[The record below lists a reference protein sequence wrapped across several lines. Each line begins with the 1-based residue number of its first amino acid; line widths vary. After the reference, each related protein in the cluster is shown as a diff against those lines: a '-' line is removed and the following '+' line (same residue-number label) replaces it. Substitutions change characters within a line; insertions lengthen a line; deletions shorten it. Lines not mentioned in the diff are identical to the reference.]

1 MRVLFAGGGTAG
13 HINPALSVADYMKEK
28 DADFEALF
36 IGTEHGLEK
45 KLVPAAGYK
54 IKYIDI
60 RGFDRKHILRN
71 FAVLYKYLA
80 LNRHRTQVFLG
91 TGFSINMLRYEYSFR
106 YTPQNVGPAVQAFDL
121 PVFPFRL
128 EIDYTISNSVR
139 FGLLGGIHFEPDDG
153 FNGKYAGVRLG
164 YLIRQNVREN

>member
-1 MRVLFAGGGTAG
+1 MSAGFLKAKVFYLDTEWT
-13 HINPALSVADYMKEK
+13 NVPLEDTWWWWNEK
-28 DADFEALF
+28 NNAKFE
-36 IGTEHGLEK
+36 T
-45 KLVPAAGYK
+45 Y
-54 IKYIDI
+54 
-60 RGFDRKHILRN
+60 N

-121 PVFPFRL
+121 PVFPFRI
-128 EIDYTISNSVR
+128 EIDYSLSKSVR
-139 FGLLGGIHFEPDDG
+139 FGLLGGLHFEPDDG
-153 FNGKYAGVRLG
+153 FNGKYVGVRLG